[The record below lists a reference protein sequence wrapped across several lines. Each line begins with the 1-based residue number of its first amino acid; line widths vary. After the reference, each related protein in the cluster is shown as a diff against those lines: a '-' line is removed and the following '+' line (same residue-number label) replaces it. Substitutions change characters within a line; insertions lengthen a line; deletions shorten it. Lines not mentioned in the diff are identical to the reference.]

1 MFLGQHMVKSTFTPN
16 LIVSSSPARQENG
29 DASFSGRVAAAGDTE
44 GGPCAGRQ
52 RPTALPDLRKSVRT
66 IRRPSRV

>member
-1 MFLGQHMVKSTFTPN
+1 MFLGQRMVKNTFTPH
-16 LIVSSSPARQENG
+16 LIISSSPARQENG
-29 DASFSGRVAAAGDTE
+29 GPSLSGRVTAAGDTE

-52 RPTALPDLRKSVRT
+52 RPTPFPDLRESVRT